1 MRGDSSRSL
10 SAQINTIPI
19 PILNVRNISCSETL
33 PSLCITP
40 KTGSSGHVHR
50 FISTETPSGRMR
62 RYVLRKPPPVMC
74 ARCLDASR
82 IQQWTDLQETLVGLE
97 KTSPIVSPSS
107 SRVVSGL

>member
-40 KTGSSGHVHR
+40 KTGSSGHVLVDFDR
-50 FISTETPSGRMR
+50 NTVGQNAQ
-62 RYVLRKPPPVMC
+62 YVLEKAA
-74 ARCLDASR
+74 ARDVRESLDASR
-82 IQQWTDLQETLVGLE
+82 IQQWTDAARNFGG
-97 KTSPIVSPSS
+97 S
-107 SRVVSGL
+107 